1 MAGGPGRSPAPCHQA
16 ALSMIQSLRAATVA
30 AVAAAVAALALSGCG
45 APTGLSD
52 GGAAPPVAA
61 QPSPKPLWP
70 DWSDG
75 SRKRPG
81 PAVPGAQPPP
91 EPLAHGPAVPKE
103 GLSAIDVDDV
113 IRADPRAKQFGGLA
127 RSERPG
133 QPGIRPP
140 VLRDL
145 TDDGSPELIISADL
159 ESGRTVLAVYT
170 ARDGKVVP
178 ILYTAGKR
186 LAVETVGTDLVVRSA
201 SDDGAEQDVR
211 YRWDGARL
219 SSVSDI
225 KTYKN
230 DDADDAAGADGTDRA
245 AKEAGP

>member
-1 MAGGPGRSPAPCHQA
+1 
-16 ALSMIQSLRAATVA
+16 MILSLRATAVATA
-30 AVAAAVAALALSGCG
+30 AAAVAVLAVSGCG

-61 QPSPKPLWP
+61 QPTPKPLWP
-70 DWSDG
+70 DWSDP
-75 SRKRPG
+75 SPKK
-81 PAVPGAQPPP
+81 PGAADAAGTQPPP
-91 EPLAHGPAVPKE
+91 EPLADGPEVPKE
-103 GLSAIDVDDV
+103 GLAAVDPDDV
-113 IRADPRAKQFGGLA
+113 VRADPRTRQFSKL
-127 RSERPG
+127 EKIKRPG
-133 QPGIRPP
+133 QPGMRPP

-145 TDDGSPELIISADL
+145 TDDGSPELILSADV
-159 ESGRTVLAVYT
+159 ESGRTVMAVYT

-178 ILYTAGKR
+178 ILYTVGKR
-186 LAVETVGTDLVVRSA
+186 LAVETVGTDLVVRTA
-201 SDDGAEQDVR
+201 SDDGAEQAVR

-230 DDADDAAGADGTDRA
+230 DDADDDGA